1 MWSKAELGKIQRF
14 RVLCVDQFRNLI
26 LTSRRANVFEN
37 AVAAHSSLPQGIMY
51 EEIPFLQD
59 FNVTLVVHIIFT
71 GHTDCQAIF
80 RQNLKKTLHCP
91 PTVRFEAELL
101 WAS

>member
-1 MWSKAELGKIQRF
+1 MFDG
-14 RVLCVDQFRNLI
+14 
-26 LTSRRANVFEN
+26 
-37 AVAAHSSLPQGIMY
+37 AAHSSLRQGIMY

-80 RQNLKKTLHCP
+80 RQNLEKTLHCP